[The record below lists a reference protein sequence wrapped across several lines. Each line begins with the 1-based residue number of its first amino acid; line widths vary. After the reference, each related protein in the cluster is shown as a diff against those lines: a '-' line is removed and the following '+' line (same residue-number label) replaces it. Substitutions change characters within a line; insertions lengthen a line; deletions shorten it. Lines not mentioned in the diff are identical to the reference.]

1 VERDSNPLLFIGM
14 PVYNSET
21 TIRQTLKSIV
31 DQDYTEWKLFISDN
45 CSSDMTSQICL
56 EFEALDDRI
65 IFYQQAK
72 DIGPWNNFVYVLE
85 KSEGPYF
92 KFQAADDVLSR
103 DYIST
108 NVNELEVDSSIL
120 GSTSPDCWDWEF
132 VEQLTPV
139 NFELKGSQHIRLR
152 TLRKNCWRSNGLFY
166 GVFRTAVIKK
176 VITKDIFAS
185 KIAILDWLIL
195 ARLAIMGDIRRC
207 PKGLMI
213 LGSNGAS
220 NSKDLT
226 WITQL
231 VGLRA
236 KLFPYRGFFR
246 LVRKNQNKIGVIS
259 GLEIMLWVNSL
270 NLGHYKGLFALLL
283 SAIKNFSIK
292 VSD

>member
-1 VERDSNPLLFIGM
+1 M

-21 TIRQTLKSIV
+21 TIRQTLQSIV

-45 CSSDMTSQICL
+45 YSSDLTSQICL
-56 EFEALDDRI
+56 EFEALDNRI
-65 IFYQQAK
+65 EFYQQAK
-72 DIGPWNNFVYVLE
+72 NIGPWNNFVFVLE

-92 KFQAADDVLSR
+92 KFQAADDLLSR
-103 DYIST
+103 DYLSS
-108 NVNELEVDSSIL
+108 NVHELEVDSSIL

-132 VEQLTPV
+132 EEQLTPV
-139 NFELKGSQHIRLR
+139 NFELKGSQRIRLR

-166 GVFRTAVIKK
+166 GVFRTAEIKK

-195 ARLAIMGDIRRC
+195 ARLAMTGSIRRC
-207 PKGLMI
+207 PKGLMT

-226 WITQL
+226 WYNQL
-231 VGLRA
+231 DGLRT

-246 LVRKNQNKIGVIS
+246 LVNRNQDKYGVIS
-259 GLEIMLWVNSL
+259 LLEIMYWVNSL

-283 SAIKNFSIK
+283 SSIKKNF
-292 VSD
+292 VRVQN